1 MCCFYPSQ
9 ASSTEDLQ
17 LCVRFA
23 EIARCTGQVKKRLE
37 SSLHLQCGLFFFF
50 STPIAFELLLLGS
63 SREVKMWGWRN
74 WRWGEGRRGERK
86 ARRELLLS
94 KINQSIEKALKSYL
108 KKKKIN
114 SQSQHT
120 HCISTNRI
128 VMCLPLICAAS
139 PYALPC
145 AHVMSF

>member
-1 MCCFYPSQ
+1 MSCFYPSQ
-9 ASSTEDLQ
+9 SPKTKDLEVW
-17 LCVRFA
+17 VRFA
-23 EIARCTGQVKKRLE
+23 ETACCTGQVRKRLE
-37 SSLHLQCGLFFFF
+37 SSLHLLYFLFFFF
-50 STPIAFELLLLGS
+50 FPLLLQLPLNSCSLGAL
-63 SREVKMWGWRN
+63 V
-74 WRWGEGRRGERK
+74 RWKRRDEGIEGGKKEGEK

-94 KINQSIEKALKSYL
+94 KINKSIKKSTEVLL
-108 KKKKIN
+108 KKKKK

-120 HCISTNRI
+120 HSISTNRI